1 MSGAEQK
8 GREVKHKMR
17 EGKSNAQARK
27 VKKYN
32 EKSDET
38 SHVDLAPM
46 VDIAFLLL
54 TFFMLT
60 TSFAKP
66 NVFQMGLPEKNDGS
80 GKSTPVNPKFVLTIQ
95 ISKTGAV
102 FMHRGLEGPN
112 NEPQR
117 IKFEDVRKQVA
128 NYRKAVMDDPENAK
142 KSDIITVVKIDR
154 ETKYE
159 TMIET
164 LNEIFD
170 GGVTK
175 WATVELKLD
184 ESEKLAALEKK

>member
-1 MSGAEQK
+1 MSGGEHK
-8 GREVKHKMR
+8 GREVKHNMR

-27 VKKYN
+27 IKKYN
-32 EKSDET
+32 EKSDES

-80 GKSTPVNPKFVLTIQ
+80 GKSTPVNPKFVMTIQ
-95 ISKTGAV
+95 VSKKGTV
-102 FMHRGLEGPN
+102 FMNRGLEGPN
-112 NEPQR
+112 NEPQKV
-117 IKFEDVRKQVA
+117 KFEEVKKQVA
-128 NYRKAVMDDPENAK
+128 NYRKAVLDDPENTR

-154 ETKYE
+154 NTDYN

-170 GGVTK
+170 GGVAK
-175 WATVELKLD
+175 WATVELKKE
-184 ESEKLAALEKK
+184 ESEKLDALEKK

>member
-1 MSGAEQK
+1 MSSAENR

-142 KSDIITVVKIDR
+142 KSDIVTVVKIDR
-154 ETKYE
+154 ETKYD

-175 WATVELKLD
+175 WATVELKAD